1 MTPMLAANGPTWFWY
16 LARGSGLV
24 ALVLLTLSM
33 VLGIVTSVRWS
44 SQRWPRFA
52 LQLVHRNVS
61 LLVVVFIA
69 LHVSTIVIDGF
80 APIGWKDTVIPFLSG
95 YRAIWL
101 GLGAIAFDLV
111 LALTITSLVRHRIG
125 HRTWRAIHWFA
136 YLCWPLTVV
145 HGLGSGT
152 DAKLGFVVVTNV
164 VCVVAVIAAVWWRIA
179 VDWPDQLGARV
190 ASLGATIL
198 GPLGLALWAA
208 SGPLATGWA
217 REAGTPASLLPNV
230 RSVSSATP
238 TPTTSPSRAASG
250 SLPDPPFSAAFS
262 GTQQDSQAQNGELT
276 SRIQATLRDGASGEL
291 AVVLTGPVDEQ
302 GLLIRASRVT
312 LGSTSRPSSYVGQV
326 TDVSGDELFASMTS
340 TDGPSLELTIRLRLD
355 TGSGRVNGRLR
366 ADAAGQRG
374 NPSSSVPSGQA
385 N

>member
-1 MTPMLAANGPTWFWY
+1 MTPIVAANGPTWFWY

-69 LHVSTIVIDGF
+69 LHVSTVVVDGF
-80 APIGWKDTVIPFLSG
+80 APIGWKDAVIPFTSG

-101 GLGAIAFDLV
+101 GLGAIALDIV

-125 HRTWRAIHWFA
+125 HRTWRAIHWLA

-145 HGLGSGT
+145 HGLASGT

-164 VCVVAVIAAVWWRIA
+164 VCVGAVIIAVWWRIA
-179 VDWPDQLGARV
+179 ADWPDELGARV
-190 ASLGATIL
+190 ASLTASVL
-198 GPLGLALWAA
+198 GPIALALWAA

-217 REAGTPASLLPNV
+217 REAGTPASLLPKGQT
-230 RSVSSATP
+230 VSSATP
-238 TPTTSPSRAASG
+238 APTTSPTRAASG

-262 GTQQDSQAQNGELT
+262 GTEQDSQTENGDVT

-291 AVVLTGPVDEQ
+291 AVVLTGPVGEQ

-312 LGSTSRPSSYVGQV
+312 LGSTSRPSRYVGEV

-340 TDGPSLELTIRLRLD
+340 TDAPSLELTIRIRLD
-355 TGSGRVNGRLR
+355 TGSGRVNGSLR
-366 ADAAGQRG
+366 AEPAGQRG
-374 NPSSSVPSGQA
+374 NPTSSVQSGQA